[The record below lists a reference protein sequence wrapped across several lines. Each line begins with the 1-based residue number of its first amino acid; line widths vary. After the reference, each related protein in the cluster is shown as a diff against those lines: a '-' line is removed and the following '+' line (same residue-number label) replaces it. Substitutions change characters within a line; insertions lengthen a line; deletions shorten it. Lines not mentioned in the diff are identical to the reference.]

1 MQQPWYWEDHTIY
14 SLLAQNCLHMHHNL
28 CAKGTVQINQDQTN
42 TKVTST
48 PLSNHQDSED
58 HTSPCQFVHYRHNVF
73 LIALVASPSHIRLAI
88 QLRTPS
94 NWLNLSICKSWAL
107 DHFATLTT
115 WPCFI
120 AFLQVSLS
128 VVSCQ
133 GIIFFLERESE
144 SGSLCYSNLLTM
156 L

>member
-1 MQQPWYWEDHTIY
+1 MQFIHYWLRIVCICTTTCV
-14 SLLAQNCLHMHHNL
+14 QRVL
-28 CAKGTVQINQDQTN
+28 CKSTKTRQTP
-42 TKVTST
+42 KS
-48 PLSNHQDSED
+48 PQHLICNHQDSVD
-58 HTSPCQFVHYRHNVF
+58 HTSPCRFVHYRHNVF
-73 LIALVASPSHIRLAI
+73 LIALVASPSHIRLAV

-144 SGSLCYSNLLTM
+144 SGSLCYSNPLTM